1 MKLTLADL
9 KERTDRV
16 QVDDID
22 FDAFRDDPLD
32 AATLRCLRYMHD
44 VEHNTIIYLRDV
56 LVTDA
61 HLDHEITSFLT
72 FWAFEEYF
80 HGEAISQVLEAH
92 GEPGSDARVPVVRRP
107 TLHDRVLPLSTMVA
121 THLTRQVP
129 TVHMTWGAVNEWTAQ
144 AAYGRLAAK
153 AGHPTLSKLLHRI
166 MKQEGRHIDF
176 YASQATAAPRG
187 QPPRPEGHPLGAAT
201 LLDSRRRR
209 HQGSGRGAVHGAP
222 PVRRRRRPQGGRAH
236 RPLHRPPPRPG
247 RPPPREAL
255 GSLGQGVVEGDDG
268 GDEEGGQQAALVVG
282 GVRLGSLDGEQRQDR
297 PQDPLGQLVDVEVGP
312 HEP

>member
-1 MKLTLADL
+1 VKLTLSDL

-22 FDAFRDDPLD
+22 FDDFRRDPLD
-32 AATLRCLRYMHD
+32 PATLRCLRYMHD

-80 HGEAISQVLEAH
+80 HGEAIGQVLEAH
-92 GEPGSDARVPVVRRP
+92 GEPGSDARVPEVRRP
-107 TLHDRVLPLSTMVA
+107 SLHDRLLPMSTMVA

-176 YASQATAAPRG
+176 YASQAAHRLESSFRAQRVTRWALRRFWTPV
-187 QPPRPEGHPLGAAT
+187 GAGIKDAGEVRFMAQH
-201 LLDSRRRR
+201 LFGDDDGRR
-209 HQGSGRGAVHGAP
+209 A
-222 PVRRRRRPQGGRAH
+222 VRRIDRCVDRLPGLAGLHLAERSTGG
-236 RPLHRPPPRPG
+236 
-247 RPPPREAL
+247 
-255 GSLGQGVVEGDDG
+255 
-268 GDEEGGQQAALVVG
+268 
-282 GVRLGSLDGEQRQDR
+282 
-297 PQDPLGQLVDVEVGP
+297 
-312 HEP
+312 